1 MNLCK
6 NQNITSN
13 FILTET
19 PRVLRSP
26 VLFLSLILFLNDA
39 LQNIVRS
46 VFSTCSNICL
56 VYALSARLTSYDLDN
71 LFRVNINYN
80 RLPEGEELLN
90 NG

>member
-26 VLFLSLILFLNDA
+26 VLFLSIYLLISSAFEF
-39 LQNIVRS
+39 QRS